1 MKLECVLTA
10 VNDNKLYIDFIDIF
24 IKSWNKLYPYVDVKI
39 ILISNKI
46 PDEYKKYSENIILFE
61 PIKGIS
67 TAYISQYIRLLYPC
81 ILNYNSI
88 MITDIDNI
96 PMNKDFFSKNIE
108 DIPNTKWVNLR
119 DWVYNKEICMMWQIA
134 SSATWREVFSISN
147 LDEIKE
153 RLIEVNKNINYENKH
168 GGRGWNKDQLD
179 LYKYVMNWKNKE
191 SNYVVLKDSDTKFN
205 RLNRGSFNSD
215 DLLISNIKGKYSDYH
230 CLRPMATYKDIN
242 YRILEF
248 I

>member
-46 PDEYKKYSENIILFE
+46 PDEYTKYKKNIILFE
-61 PIKGIS
+61 PIENIS
-67 TAYISQYIRLLYPC
+67 TAFISQYIRLLYPC

-96 PMNKDFFSKNIE
+96 PMNREFFSKNIE
-108 DIPNTKWVNLR
+108 DIPNDKWVNLR
-119 DWVYNKEICMMWQIA
+119 DWVYNNQICMAWQIA
-134 SSATWREVFSISN
+134 SSNTWREVFGISN
-147 LDEIKE
+147 LDDIKE
-153 RLIEVNKNINYENKH
+153 RLIEVNKSIKYQNKH
-168 GGRGWNKDQLD
+168 GGEGWCKDQID

-191 SNYVVLKDSDTKFN
+191 NNYVVLKDSNTKFK
-205 RLNRGSFNSD
+205 RLNRGGFNKEE
-215 DLLISNIKGKYSDYH
+215 LLKSNIKGKYSDYH
-230 CLRPMATYKDIN
+230 CLRPMSTYKDIN
-242 YRILEF
+242 YKILEL

>member
-46 PDEYKKYSENIILFE
+46 PDEYKKYSDNIILFE
-61 PIKGIS
+61 PVKDIS
-67 TAYISQYIRLLYPC
+67 TAFISQYIRLLYPC

-96 PMNKDFFSKNIE
+96 PMNNVFFSKNIK
-108 DIPNTKWVNLR
+108 DIPNSKWVNLR
-119 DWVYNKEICMMWQIA
+119 DWVYNNEICIMWQIA
-134 SSATWREVFSISN
+134 SSDTWREVFNISN

-153 RLIEVNKNINYENKH
+153 RLIEVNKNIKYQDKH
-168 GGRGWNKDQLD
+168 GGQDWNKDQLD

-191 SNYVVLKDSDTKFN
+191 KNYVVLKDSNTKFN
-205 RLNRGSFNSD
+205 RLNRGSFNAD
-215 DLLISNIKGKYSDYH
+215 QLLKSNIKGKYSDYH
-230 CLRPMATYKDIN
+230 CLRPMSKYKDIN
-242 YRILEF
+242 YRILEL